1 MMKSTFT
8 QKAVYVQPG
17 INVIL
22 VESEGEILAG
32 SSVSAH
38 TGSESTGP
46 VFGGSSVTT
55 TNLFAV
61 PASTSHTSSLLEDET
76 EQEAQQ

>member
-1 MMKSTFT
+1 MKSIFT
-8 QKAVYVQPG
+8 QKAVYVQPS
-17 INVIL
+17 IDVIL
-22 VESEGEILAG
+22 VESEGEFLAG
-32 SSVSAH
+32 SGGVSAN